1 MSSVGLD
8 SAGLLRCAP
17 TPGALGKGAPLAWR
31 PPKHHSMTPS
41 RSEVPGPQEPHPF
54 VSFPSTETYPSPSP
68 APLPPNAFI
77 PQIGFESS
85 APVAGGEPPSLKVS
99 RSPVRPRAAAA
110 VSPRPRRP
118 AHSPLSGPGC
128 RKRGRGSAGPAGGSG
143 SGDGACGAWRD
154 RRGARRAGSS
164 SGRRRLRC
172 PPDHGDRVQ
181 ASPDTRAP
189 APPTGLGR
197 VRLPGQLLG

>member
-41 RSEVPGPQEPHPF
+41 RWEVPGPQEPHPF

-143 SGDGACGAWRD
+143 SGTAPAGRGGTGAALAVQGP
-154 RRGARRAGSS
+154 RAGGGGSAAHPTTGTESRPRRTPGHLHPPPAWGGCGSQDSS
-164 SGRRRLRC
+164 
-172 PPDHGDRVQ
+172 
-181 ASPDTRAP
+181 
-189 APPTGLGR
+189 
-197 VRLPGQLLG
+197 